1 MRPGLGEGTAGSVE
15 LAAVTHLARDWR
27 TLLAAH
33 LGRYDLHTTRRRA
46 HAMRRLAHICRRTP

>member
-1 MRPGLGEGTAGSVE
+1 MG

>member
-1 MRPGLGEGTAGSVE
+1 MLPGLGEGPSGSVE

-33 LGRYDLHTTRRRA
+33 LGRYDLHTVTQHRCARRALARITRR
-46 HAMRRLAHICRRTP
+46 HA

>member
-1 MRPGLGEGTAGSVE
+1 MG

-33 LGRYDLHTTRRRA
+33 LGRYDLHTVTQHRCARRALARITRR
-46 HAMRRLAHICRRTP
+46 HA

>member
-1 MRPGLGEGTAGSVE
+1 M
-15 LAAVTHLARDWR
+15 THLARDWR

-33 LGRYDLHTTRRRA
+33 LGRRYDLHTTRRRA